1 VDSAVHY
8 DLTLRW
14 ALDEGFPAEEAEA
27 IAVANLNV
35 DRDLSGPY
43 LRHRGWHYAWLGAR
57 RRARRLLA
65 EAIENRDLML
75 LGRAL
80 HCEQD
85 GISHG
90 QIGHIFHYRG
100 IDSWERRSAWV
111 RRRIEHASREM
122 LAAYRSET

>member
-1 VDSAVHY
+1 MDAAVHY

-14 ALDEGFPAEEAEA
+14 ALDEGFSVEEAET
-27 IAVANLNV
+27 IARANLDV

-65 EAIENRDLML
+65 EAIENRDLVL

-90 QIGHIFHYRG
+90 QIGHVYHYPG
-100 IDSWERRSAWV
+100 IDSWERRSARV
-111 RRRIEHASREM
+111 RRRIEEASRGI
-122 LAAYRSET
+122 LSVYRSET